1 MTVLLILLCQRCL
14 GVSALL
20 LIVQNIVATLVSIII
35 LVIIIKDIK
44 FVVSFYSILFF
55 SFFFFSHSFSTF
67 LISFNF
73 FQLRKTEESSFDE
86 TAVLDSVN
94 KDDNENAE
102 GDRYKSRSTC
112 THTRYKEENIGPED
126 FYVGVLIFSISLSVS
141 LVSLPVYRT
150 YRVQRLRIHI
160 V

>member
-1 MTVLLILLCQRCL
+1 MTVLLIQLCQRCL

-20 LIVQNIVATLVSIII
+20 LIVQNIVATLASIII
-35 LVIIIKDIK
+35 LVIIIKDTK

-55 SFFFFSHSFSTF
+55 FFFFPHSFSTF

-102 GDRYKSRSTC
+102 GDRYESRSTC